1 MDFHMAQ
8 PRTVGIIGFGRF
20 GQLWAS
26 ILKEDFEVRVHDVS
40 ESYSSEAAE
49 LGVKFVELRAALEA
63 EAVFYCVP
71 ISSFQ
76 KIFLQHA
83 NIYSKL
89 SGAKVLIDTLSVK
102 THPKEVFDRLLP
114 GHYQALLTH
123 PMFGPDSVKLNG
135 LAGQTIV
142 VDRYRCDE
150 ETFRFWEYYFASK
163 KLRVV
168 EMSADEHDRL
178 AAESQGVT
186 HFVGRVLGEF
196 GFEPTSIDTLGAK
209 KLYEIKSQVC
219 NDTWQLFVDLQT
231 YNPYTRA
238 MRIRLSDAQ
247 SKVFNE
253 LLPNRLYK
261 DRLVVGIQ
269 GGRGSFNEEA
279 ALYYLSRNPDLNY
292 ELKYLHTTE
301 NVLLELHEGFVDR
314 GQFAMHNSLGGIVR
328 ESVDAM
334 SRYRCHIVEEFA
346 IKISHALM
354 IAPNADF
361 SHVDTIMTHPQVLRQ
376 CRNNLDKKYQNL
388 KQTSGEGD
396 LVDHAKVA
404 ELLALGEIPTNVAT
418 MGSKAL
424 AQIYG
429 LKMIEDELQDSQEN
443 FTSFLWVERPH

>member
-1 MDFHMAQ
+1 MPQ
-8 PRTVGIIGFGRF
+8 PRIVSIIGFGRF

-26 ILKEDFEVRVHDVS
+26 ILKSDFEVRVHDIS
-40 ESYSSEAAE
+40 DSHRSEAEAI
-49 LGVKFVELRAALEA
+49 GVHFVELRAALEA
-63 EAVFYCVP
+63 EVVFYCVP
-71 ISSFQ
+71 ISTFQ
-76 KIFLQHA
+76 KIFQQHA
-83 NIYSKL
+83 AIYSKM
-89 SGAKVLIDTLSVK
+89 SGAKIIVDTLSVK
-102 THPKEVFDRLLP
+102 THPKDIFDKFLP
-114 GHYQALLTH
+114 AHYQALLTH

-135 LAGQTIV
+135 LSGQPIV
-142 VDRYRCDE
+142 VDRYRSDE
-150 ETFRFWEYYFASK
+150 ETFRYWEYYFASK

-196 GFEPTSIDTLGAK
+196 GFEPTAIDTLGAK

-279 ALYYLSRNPDLNY
+279 ALYYLGRTPDQQY

-301 NVLLELHEGFVDR
+301 NVLLELHEGFIDR

-354 IAPNADF
+354 IAPNTEFDQ
-361 SHVDTIMTHPQVLRQ
+361 VDTIMTHPQVLRQ
-376 CRNNLDKKYQNL
+376 CRTNLDKKYQNL
-388 KQTSGEGD
+388 KLTSGEGD

-404 ELLALGEIPTNVAT
+404 ELLARGELPPNIAT

-424 AQIYG
+424 ATIYG
-429 LKMIEDELQDSQEN
+429 LKIVEDGLQDSQEN
-443 FTSFLWVERPH
+443 FTSFLWVERPR

>member
-1 MDFHMAQ
+1 MTQ
-8 PRTVGIIGFGRF
+8 PRIVSIIGFGRF

-26 ILKEDFEVRVHDVS
+26 VLKADFEVRVHDIS
-40 ESYSSEAAE
+40 ESTRSEAEA

-63 EAVFYCVP
+63 EVVFYCVP
-71 ISSFQ
+71 ISAFQ
-76 KIFLQHA
+76 KIFQQHTE
-83 NIYSKL
+83 IYSKM
-89 SGAKVLIDTLSVK
+89 SGAKLLVDTLSVK
-102 THPKEVFDRLLP
+102 THPKEVFDKLLP
-114 GHYQALLTH
+114 AHHQALLTH

-135 LAGQTIV
+135 LSGQPIV
-142 VDRYRCDE
+142 IDRYRSDE
-150 ETFRFWEYYFASK
+150 ETFRYWEYYFASK

-196 GFEPTSIDTLGAK
+196 GFEPTSIDTLGAR

-279 ALYYLSRNPDLNY
+279 ALYYLSRTPDLEY

-301 NVLLELHEGFVDR
+301 NVLLELHEGFIDR

-328 ESVDAM
+328 ESVEAM

-354 IAPNADF
+354 IAPNVDF
-361 SHVDTIMTHPQVLRQ
+361 NQVDTIMTHPQVLRQ

-388 KQTSGEGD
+388 KLTSGEGD

-404 ELLALGEIPTNVAT
+404 ELLARGELPTSIAT
-418 MGSKAL
+418 MGSKVL
-424 AQIYG
+424 AEIYG
-429 LKMIEDELQDSQEN
+429 LQIIEAELQDAAEN
-443 FTSFLWVERPH
+443 YTSFLFVERPR